1 MATIEPDSVNGSA
14 SAATLQY
21 DTQTRPTKAK
31 DIAQFGVAT
40 IDKDASV
47 YQAVA
52 TMVKRGVSG
61 LPVVDSTGL
70 LGVISEKDVLK
81 LLFDTEFVAGTVG
94 DYMTTGVLTF
104 DEEADLADICKCLI
118 ENNFRRVPILHQGK
132 LSGIISRAD
141 IIRINKD
148 KFRPYAT
155 NSDCSANPTAK
166 DVMKTGLL
174 TVKKAA
180 PVYEAMDIM
189 ATKNITGLPV
199 VDDYMNLLGIIS
211 EKDVLKLLYDPDA
224 LPTVVGDVMTQEI
237 TGFSQ
242 DASLFDICGCLI
254 DNNFRRVPI
263 LNGGK
268 LIGIISRTD
277 IMAYI
282 MKNHAKFF
290 SQKPK
295 S

>member
-1 MATIEPDSVNGSA
+1 MATIEPNGVNGSA
-14 SAATLQY
+14 STATLQY
-21 DTQTRPTKAK
+21 DDQTRPTKAK

-61 LPVVDSTGL
+61 LPVIDASGL

-104 DEEADLADICKCLI
+104 DEETDLADICKCLI
-118 ENNFRRVPILHQGK
+118 ENNFRRVPILHKGK
-132 LSGIISRAD
+132 LAGIISRAD
-141 IIRINKD
+141 IIKINKD
-148 KFRPYAT
+148 KFRPYADSST
-155 NSDCSANPTAK
+155 CSDNPTAK
-166 DVMKTGLL
+166 DAMKTGLL
-174 TVKKAA
+174 TVKKAT

-199 VDDYMNLLGIIS
+199 VDDYMNLLGIVS

-224 LPTVVGDVMTQEI
+224 LPSVVGDVMTAGV
-237 TGFSQ
+237 TDFSQ
-242 DASLFDICGCLI
+242 DTSLFEICCCLI
-254 DNNFRRVPI
+254 ENNFRRVPI

-282 MKNHAKFF
+282 MKNRSLFF
-290 SQKPK
+290 REKQKN
-295 S
+295 

>member
-1 MATIEPDSVNGSA
+1 MATIEPNGVNGSA
-14 SAATLQY
+14 STATLQY
-21 DTQTRPTKAK
+21 DDQTRPTKAK

-61 LPVVDSTGL
+61 LPVIDASGL

-104 DEEADLADICKCLI
+104 DEETDLADICKCLI
-118 ENNFRRVPILHQGK
+118 ENNFRRVPILHKGK
-132 LSGIISRAD
+132 LAGIISRAD
-141 IIRINKD
+141 IIKINKD
-148 KFRPYAT
+148 KFRPYADSST
-155 NSDCSANPTAK
+155 CSDNPTAK
-166 DVMKTGLL
+166 DAMKTGLL
-174 TVKKAA
+174 TVKKAT

-199 VDDYMNLLGIIS
+199 VDDYMNLLGIVS

-224 LPTVVGDVMTQEI
+224 LPSVVGDVMTAGV

-242 DASLFDICGCLI
+242 DTSLFEICCCLI
-254 DNNFRRVPI
+254 ENNFRRVPI

-282 MKNHAKFF
+282 MKNRSLFF
-290 SQKPK
+290 REKQKN
-295 S
+295 

>member
-1 MATIEPDSVNGSA
+1 
-14 SAATLQY
+14 
-21 DTQTRPTKAK
+21 
-31 DIAQFGVAT
+31 
-40 IDKDASV
+40 
-47 YQAVA
+47 
-52 TMVKRGVSG
+52 MVKRGVSG
-61 LPVVDSTGL
+61 LPVVDASGL
-70 LGVISEKDVLK
+70 LGIISEKDVLK

-104 DEEADLADICKCLI
+104 DEEADLADVCKCLI

-132 LSGIISRAD
+132 LAGIISRAD
-141 IIRINKD
+141 IIRVNKD
-148 KFRPYAT
+148 EFRPYAT
-155 NSDCSANPTAK
+155 NADHSASPAAK

-189 ATKNITGLPV
+189 ANKNITGLPV

-242 DASLFDICGCLI
+242 DSSLFDICRCLI

>member
-1 MATIEPDSVNGSA
+1 MARIELDGANGLTST
-14 SAATLQY
+14 ATLQY
-21 DTQTRPTKAK
+21 ESKTRPTKAK

-40 IDKDASV
+40 IDKNASV

-61 LPVVDSTGL
+61 LPVVDSSGL
-70 LGVISEKDVLK
+70 LGIISEKDVLK
-81 LLFDTEFVAGTVG
+81 LLFDTEFVAGTVA

-104 DEEADLADICKCLI
+104 EEEADLADICKCLI

-148 KFRPYAT
+148 KFRPYVT
-155 NSDCSANPTAK
+155 NSDCTATPTAK

-189 ATKNITGLPV
+189 ANKNITGLPV
-199 VDDYMNLLGIIS
+199 VDDYMNLLGIVS
-211 EKDVLKLLYDPDA
+211 EKDVLKLLYDPEA
-224 LPTVVGDVMTQEI
+224 LPSVVGDVMTAGV

-242 DASLFDICGCLI
+242 NTSLFDICRCLI

>member
-1 MATIEPDSVNGSA
+1 MATTESSGVNGSA
-14 SAATLQY
+14 SAATIQI
-21 DTQTRPTKAK
+21 DAQTRPAKAK

-40 IDKDASV
+40 IDKNASV

-52 TMVKRGVSG
+52 VMVKRGVSG
-61 LPVVDSTGL
+61 LPVVDGSGL
-70 LGVISEKDVLK
+70 LGIISEKDVLK
-81 LLFDTEFVAGTVG
+81 LLFDTEFVAGCVG

-104 DEEADLADICKCLI
+104 DEEANLADICKCLI

-132 LSGIISRAD
+132 LSGIVSRAD
-141 IIRINKD
+141 IIRVNKD
-148 KFRPYAT
+148 KFKPYAT
-155 NSDCSANPTAK
+155 SSGCSNGPTAK

-189 ATKNITGLPV
+189 ANKNITGLPV
-199 VDDYMNLLGIIS
+199 VDDYMNLLGIVS

-224 LPTVVGDVMTQEI
+224 LPSVVGDVMTAGV

-242 DASLFDICGCLI
+242 DASLFDICRCLI

-290 SQKPK
+290 SQKAK

>member
-21 DTQTRPTKAK
+21 ESQTRPTKAK

-40 IDKDASV
+40 IDKNASV

-52 TMVKRGVSG
+52 IMVKRGVSG
-61 LPVVDSTGL
+61 LPVVDASGL
-70 LGVISEKDVLK
+70 LGIISEKDVLK

-104 DEEADLADICKCLI
+104 DEETDLADICKCLI

-132 LSGIISRAD
+132 LSGIVSRAD
-141 IIRINKD
+141 IIRVNKD

-155 NSDCSANPTAK
+155 NSDHYANPIAK

-174 TVKKAA
+174 TVKKAS

-189 ATKNITGLPV
+189 ANKNITGLPV
-199 VDDYMNLLGIIS
+199 VDDYMNLLGIVS
-211 EKDVLKLLYDPDA
+211 EKDVLKLLYDPEA
-224 LPTVVGDVMTQEI
+224 LPSVVGDVMTPDVM
-237 TGFSQ
+237 GFSQ
-242 DASLFDICGCLI
+242 DAPMFEICCCLI
-254 DNNFRRVPI
+254 ENNFRRVPI

-282 MKNHAKFF
+282 MKNRSRFF
-290 SQKPK
+290 RDKQKY
-295 S
+295 